1 MKAKV
6 EIEGLKLEV
15 DFSKVRYFNPLMFN
29 GSQPNTYNV
38 NKATSQAYTDGQFIG
53 DTRKMDHVISK
64 LIA

>member
-15 DFSKVRYFNPLMFN
+15 DFSKGQDISIPLIFN

-38 NKATSQAYTDGQFIG
+38 NKATSNILCS
-53 DTRKMDHVISK
+53 IS
-64 LIA
+64 LC